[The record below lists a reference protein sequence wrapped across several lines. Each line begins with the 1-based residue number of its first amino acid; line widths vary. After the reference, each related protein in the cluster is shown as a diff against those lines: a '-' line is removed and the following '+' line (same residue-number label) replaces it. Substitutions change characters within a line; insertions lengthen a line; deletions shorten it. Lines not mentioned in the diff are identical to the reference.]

1 LRLAV
6 YTDYTYKRDDGEVR
20 AERAFALFIDA
31 LAERLGGLTLAGRL
45 DPRPGAGPY
54 RLGPTVAFVP
64 LPFYETV
71 TRPLSA
77 SRQLLA
83 SMRRFQRVLDDV
95 DTVWL
100 LGPSPL
106 ALLFAVQTLLRRRA
120 LVLGVRQDTNA
131 YVRSRHPRR
140 RWIQLAGALM
150 EGAWRALGRRAPV
163 VVVGPQLA
171 HHYRRSR
178 RLLEV
183 AVSLVRERDVVADVP
198 QRSLDG
204 DVRVLSVG
212 RLETEKNPLLLAD
225 VLAGLNTSASGPQW
239 HLTVVGDGPLREQ
252 LAQRLDEL
260 GVAQQADLRGYVP
273 HDDGLTAAYRDS
285 DLLLH
290 VSWTEGLPQI
300 LFEAFA
306 AGLPVVATNVGG
318 IRAAVGEATE
328 LIPPGDA
335 DAAVQALQLL
345 RTDAILR
352 EQRARTGLGLA
363 RARTLEAETERLAAF
378 VAGAGGAA

>member
-6 YTDYTYKRDDGEVR
+6 YTDYTYKRHDGEVR

-54 RLGPTVAFVP
+54 RLGPAVTFVP

-77 SRQLLA
+77 GRQLLA
-83 SMRRFQRVLDDV
+83 SMRHFWRVLDDV

-106 ALLFAVQTLLRRRA
+106 ALLFAAQTLLRRRA

-131 YVRSRHPRR
+131 YVKSRHPHR

-171 HHYRRSR
+171 RNYRRSR

-183 AVSLVRERDVVADVP
+183 AVSLVREQDLVADVP
-198 QRSLDG
+198 RRTLDG
-204 DVRVLSVG
+204 DVKVLSVG

-225 VLAGLNTSASGPQW
+225 VLARLNATGTRWQ
-239 HLTVVGDGPLREQ
+239 LTVIGEGPLREQ

-260 GVAQQADLRGYVP
+260 GVAEHADLRGYVP
-273 HDDGLTAAYRDS
+273 HDDGLTDAYRDS

-306 AGLPVVATNVGG
+306 AGLPVVATDVGG
-318 IRAAVGEATE
+318 IRAAVGDATE

-335 DAAVQALQLL
+335 DAAVQALERL
-345 RTDAILR
+345 RGDAARR
-352 EQRARTGLGLA
+352 ERLAHDGLALA
-363 RARTLEAETERLAAF
+363 RAHTLEAETGRLAAF
-378 VAGAGGAA
+378 VAGAGA

>member
-1 LRLAV
+1 VRLAV
-6 YTDYTYKRDDGEVR
+6 YTDYTYKREQGEVR

-31 LAERLGGLTLAGRL
+31 LAERIGGLTLAGRL

-54 RLGPTVAFVP
+54 RLGPAVAFVP

-77 SRQLLA
+77 GRQMLA
-83 SMRRFQRVLDDV
+83 SLRRFWRVLDDV

-106 ALLFAVQTLLRRRA
+106 ALLFALQTLLRRRA
-120 LVLGVRQDTNA
+120 LVLGVRQDMNA
-131 YVRSRHPRR
+131 YVKSRHPHR

-150 EGAWRALGRRAPV
+150 EAAWRLLGRRAPV

-171 HHYRRSR
+171 LHYHRSR

-198 QRSLDG
+198 QQTPG
-204 DVRVLSVG
+204 DTVNVLSVG

-225 VLAGLNTSASGPQW
+225 VLARLNVNGTRW
-239 HLTVVGDGPLREQ
+239 HLTVIGEGPLREQ
-252 LAQRLDEL
+252 LAQRLAEL
-260 GVAQQADLRGYVP
+260 GVARDADLRGYVP
-273 HDDGLTAAYRDS
+273 HDDGLVEAYRDS
-285 DLLLH
+285 DVLLH

-306 AGLPVVATNVGG
+306 AGLPVVATDVGG
-318 IRAAVGEATE
+318 IRAAVGDATE

-335 DAAVQALQLL
+335 DAAVRALKRLQG
-345 RTDAILR
+345 DP
-352 EQRARTGLGLA
+352 EQRERRMRAGLALA
-363 RARTLEAETERLAAF
+363 RAHTLEAETARLATF
-378 VAGAGGAA
+378 VAGGAA